1 MGVHSVYNIFANVGA
16 AYAEY
21 VRKGFLENPEF
32 SAEHKDEMVKI
43 S

>member
-21 VRKGFLENPEF
+21 SRREFLANPAF
-32 SAEHKDEMVKI
+32 SGDL
-43 S
+43 